1 MRPSSGVSPIL
12 LVIDMQRQFTDP
24 EAGSNYYPEI
34 EAIKEPIRRLVGAL
48 REGAAAGTP
57 PPVIW
62 VYDVHDSLHDLE
74 FRKLPPH
81 GLAGTP
87 DPEPDP
93 ALLPAPGEPVLFKRR
108 FSAFFG
114 TDLDLRL
121 RAREVDTVVL
131 VGNKTNVC
139 VRATATDAMA
149 YGYRVLVVREAVAS
163 NRAHLH
169 GASLED
175 IDRYVGR
182 VISLEEALA
191 LFRARAGER

>member
-1 MRPSSGVSPIL
+1 ML

-24 EAGSNYYPEI
+24 TAGSNYYPEI
-34 EAIKEPIRRLVGAL
+34 EAIKGPIARLVAAL
-48 REGAAAGTP
+48 RAEAAAAGTP
-57 PPVIW
+57 PPLIW
-62 VYDVHDSLHDLE
+62 VYDVHDSPADLE

-81 GLAGTP
+81 GLVGTP

-93 ALLPAPGEPVLFKRR
+93 DLQPAPGEPVLHKRR

-121 RAREVDTVVL
+121 RARGVDTVVL

-139 VRATATDAMA
+139 VRATATDAMG

-163 NRAHLH
+163 NRPHLH
-169 GASLED
+169 AASLED
-175 IDRYVGR
+175 IDRYIGQ
-182 VISLEEALA
+182 VITLEEALS
-191 LFRARAGER
+191 LFSRKADRP